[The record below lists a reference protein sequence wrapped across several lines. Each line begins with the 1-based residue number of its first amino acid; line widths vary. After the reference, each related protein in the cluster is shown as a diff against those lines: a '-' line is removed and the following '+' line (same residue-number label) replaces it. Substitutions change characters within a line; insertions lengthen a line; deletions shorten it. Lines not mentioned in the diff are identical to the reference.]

1 MSNACRFLM
10 ALGVLGAVAL
20 FPACNSA
27 LDDPDTADVVLEVVT
42 ITAQPIEAQDDGSGV
57 CIFTVQDW
65 NAQLRNE
72 PKSELATQSPFGDIR
87 LVRIDA
93 TYDWGSDGTVEQSRV
108 LPVSGTVPAGGTQA
122 VQFTP
127 ITFDDLAGREGQSA
141 SMGMLWVG
149 ETYDGQPVSTWTSRM
164 LNVNSCILAGP

>member
-1 MSNACRFLM
+1 MSNASRFLM
-10 ALGVLGAVAL
+10 ALGVLGAAAL

-42 ITAQPIEAQDDGSGV
+42 ITAQPIESQDDGSGV
-57 CIFTVQDW
+57 CTFTIQDW

-93 TYDWGSDGTVEQSRV
+93 TYDWGLDGTVELSRA
-108 LPVSGTVPAGGTQA
+108 LPITGTVAAGGTQA

-127 ITFDDLAGREGQSA
+127 IPLEDLAGREGQSA
-141 SMGMLWVG
+141 SMGMLFVG
-149 ETYDGQPVSTWTSRM
+149 ETYDGNPVTVWTSRM
-164 LNVNSCILAGP
+164 LVVNSCIIAGP